1 MTNNS
6 WSVGATIME
15 SRTPVEIAD
24 KNSRRRAVIVAA
36 GAIVFV
42 LGQLLGR
49 TEFRD
54 QTDTGL
60 YLSRSIM
67 WTVNVILLLAF
78 LATGGGIL
86 TNREIRALV
95 NDEVSRLNYK
105 TSVVAGFWV
114 AMTTAL
120 AIYLIPGLDHFT
132 GRQAVYVVV
141 TSSVAVASI
150 AFSYLELRAHRDA

>member
-1 MTNNS
+1 
-6 WSVGATIME
+6 ME

-24 KNSRRRAVIVAA
+24 RNSRKRAVIVAA
-36 GAIVFV
+36 AAIVFV

-49 TEFRD
+49 TEFRS

-114 AMTTAL
+114 AMITAL
-120 AIYLIPGLDHFT
+120 AIYLIPGFDHFT

-141 TSSVAVASI
+141 TSTVAVASI
-150 AFSYLELRAHRDA
+150 TFAYLELRAHRDA

>member
-1 MTNNS
+1 MQ
-6 WSVGATIME
+6 

-24 KNSRRRAVIVAA
+24 KNSRRRAIIVAA
-36 GAIVFV
+36 GTIVFV
-42 LGQLLGR
+42 VGQLLSR
-49 TEFRD
+49 TEFRS
-54 QTDTGL
+54 QADTGL

-67 WTVNVILLLAF
+67 WSVNVILLLAF

-86 TNREIRALV
+86 NNREIRALV

-114 AMTTAL
+114 AMTMAL

-150 AFSYLELRAHRDA
+150 VFSYLELRAHRDA

>member
-1 MTNNS
+1 
-6 WSVGATIME
+6 
-15 SRTPVEIAD
+15 
-24 KNSRRRAVIVAA
+24 
-36 GAIVFV
+36 
-42 LGQLLGR
+42 
-49 TEFRD
+49 
-54 QTDTGL
+54 
-60 YLSRSIM
+60 M

-114 AMTTAL
+114 AMITAL

-132 GRQAVYVVV
+132 GRQAVYVMV

-150 AFSYLELRAHRDA
+150 TFSYLELRAHRDA

>member
-1 MTNNS
+1 MQS
-6 WSVGATIME
+6 G
-15 SRTPVEIAD
+15 TPVEIAD
-24 KNSRRRAVIVAA
+24 RNSRKRAIIVAA
-36 GAIVFV
+36 AAIVFIA
-42 LGQLLGR
+42 GQLLAR
-49 TEFRD
+49 TEFRP
-54 QTDTGL
+54 QTDTAL
-60 YLSRSIM
+60 YLSRSVM
-67 WTVNVILLLAF
+67 WSINVILLLAF

-95 NDEVSRLNYK
+95 NDEVSRMNYK

-120 AIYLIPGLDHFT
+120 AIYLIPSLEHFT

-150 AFSYLELRAHRDA
+150 VFSYLELRAHRDA

>member
-1 MTNNS
+1 
-6 WSVGATIME
+6 ME
-15 SRTPVEIAD
+15 PRTTVEIAD
-24 KNSRRRAVIVAA
+24 RNSRRRAVIVAT

-42 LGQLLGR
+42 IGQVMGR

-54 QTDTGL
+54 TTDTGL

-78 LATGGGIL
+78 LATGGGLL
-86 TNREIRALV
+86 TRREIRELV

-120 AIYLIPGLDHFT
+120 GIYLIPGLDHLS
-132 GRQAVYVVV
+132 GRQAVYVVI

>member
-1 MTNNS
+1 
-6 WSVGATIME
+6 ME

-24 KNSRRRAVIVAA
+24 KNSRRRAIIVAA
-36 GAIVFV
+36 AAIVFV
-42 LGQLLGR
+42 AGQLLGR
-49 TEFRD
+49 VEFRSG
-54 QTDTGL
+54 TDTGL

-67 WTVNVILLLAF
+67 WSVNVVLLLAF

-95 NDEVSRLNYK
+95 NDEVSRMNYK

-141 TSSVAVASI
+141 TSSVAVAS
-150 AFSYLELRAHRDA
+150 AVFAYLELRAHRDA